1 MRKSVK
7 IILKI
12 GDRGVG
18 EAELPVGSEPL
29 LVGRSHECALR
40 TPLDELSVSGRHA
53 RLFWKSGRLY
63 IEDAGSRCGVVF
75 HGKAIREAV
84 RARAGDFFILGH
96 VTLIISESSSSDVT
110 AMAGRSTDNALE
122 FVNGS
127 EKGRQVPIVPAEGA
141 PGDFTIGLDPACG
154 LALGDPLVSRHH
166 AVISV
171 RDDGTCWIRDT
182 GSRNGTQVNGT
193 SLQDKERMLKDG
205 DIVTIVCHDLRF
217 LDRNVSHTRFHFW
230 VKFVAVVSAVALMA
244 ALYVL
249 WATSRSSAA
258 DYMRLARNHAA
269 SEDFASASVA
279 LDGATMAR
287 DAEKYRPQ
295 IEMLREQL
303 DRWARACDQWNAV
316 KSRLAGYE
324 RNWASARALVDQLD
338 NAAMDIWAWNADS
351 ARTARQEAGF
361 TARALRFYSDAVD
374 VLSDTDG
381 SQPEQQAER
390 ILAKLEPLRTF
401 VANEVQ
407 QGPQADWF
415 TQLKGRLSELVV
427 EMDSVRAGFAQV
439 DACIGRLDA
448 ENPDFISLTRDLD
461 AVVGDMS
468 ANPTVRAY
476 ARKYVRPCRELAE
489 AKAFVEAEFAAVTR
503 MDFSSVLAGLSR
515 LRLPAKELCAR
526 HARLSDHRGKLAG
539 HHQDVERIAT
549 AVGAMVQGLDEG
561 VFDKDS
567 SCHEALRILLNPTA
581 CAKSIAFDCFAK
593 APPSARRRDPAGVYD
608 RVIGIE
614 YGYES
619 LRHLPEDYDGACLRL
634 IGFRP
639 LVCDARAALE
649 RIVAF
654 CDYMGQQRAWIRNG
668 ALGDYLAKCRL
679 ILVQRDHA
687 VAEYLRL
694 SGCGRRAL
702 VSRLCAVLLAS
713 DALTAERRR
722 LAADFKAYQAEMA
735 KLAEA
740 YAETEIPA
748 NQIEIREQI
757 LSKGLPGDG
766 TVQVRW
772 AQKFIQ

>member
-1 MRKSVK
+1 MRKSAK

-12 GDRGVG
+12 GDREVG
-18 EAELPVGSEPL
+18 TAELPVGSEPL

-40 TPLDELSVSGRHA
+40 TPADELSVSGRHA

-63 IEDAGSRCGVVF
+63 IEDAGSRCGVVS
-75 HGKAIREAV
+75 HGKPIREAV
-84 RARAGDFFILGH
+84 RARTGDFFILGH
-96 VTLIISESSSSDVT
+96 VTLVVSESASNAT
-110 AMAGRSTDNALE
+110 AATGRPADNALE
-122 FVNGS
+122 FVNGR
-127 EKGRQVPIVPAEGA
+127 EKGRQVPVVPAEGV
-141 PGDFTIGLDPACG
+141 PGDFTIGLDPGCG
-154 LALGDPLVSRHH
+154 LALSDPLVSRHH

-171 RDDGTCWIRDT
+171 REDGTCWIRDT
-182 GSRNGTQVNGT
+182 GSKNGTKVNGAG
-193 SLQDKERMLKDG
+193 LLDKERMLKDG

-230 VKFVAVVSAVALMA
+230 VKFVAVVCALALMA

-269 SEDFASASVA
+269 AEDFAAAGIA

-295 IEMLREQL
+295 VEMLREQL
-303 DRWARACDQWNAV
+303 ERWTRACGQWNDV
-316 KSRLAGYE
+316 KSRLAGRE
-324 RNWASARALVDQLD
+324 RNWVSARALVDQLD

-351 ARTARQEAGF
+351 ASTARQEASF

-374 VLSDTDG
+374 VLADTEG

-390 ILAKLEPLRTF
+390 ILAKLEPLRAF
-401 VANEVQ
+401 VAKEVP

-415 TQLKGRLSELVV
+415 APLKSRLSELVV
-427 EMDSVRAGFAQV
+427 EMDRVRAGFAQV

-448 ENPDFISLTRDLD
+448 VNPDFEGLTRDLD

-476 ARKYVRPCRELAE
+476 ARKYVRPCRELAN

-503 MDFSSVLAGLSR
+503 MEFSSVLAGLSN
-515 LRLPAKELCAR
+515 LHLPDKELCAR

-549 AVGAMVQGLDEG
+549 AVAAMVLGLNED

-567 SCHEALRILLNPTA
+567 SCYAALSVLLDPTA
-581 CAKSIAFDCFAK
+581 FAKALAFDCLSK
-593 APPSARRRDPAGVYD
+593 APPSARRRDPVGTYD

-614 YGYES
+614 FGYES

-634 IGFRP
+634 VGFRP
-639 LVCDARAALE
+639 QVCDAHAALE
-649 RIVAF
+649 RIAAF

-668 ALGDYLAKCRL
+668 PLGDYLVKCRQ
-679 ILVQRDHA
+679 ILARRDQV
-687 VAEYLRL
+687 VAEYLRA
-694 SGCGRRAL
+694 SGCGRREL
-702 VSRLCAVLLAS
+702 LLRLCAVLLAP
-713 DALTAERRR
+713 DALTSERRR

-740 YAETEIPA
+740 YAETEVPA
-748 NQIEIREQI
+748 KQIEIREQI

-766 TVQVRW
+766 AVQVRW